1 MSVFAALIAPLT
13 KVIRFTGPAMAPT
26 LNREGVKNAD
36 AFEFLLVRQLPDPS
50 ESNVAKGD
58 VVCLRHPIGVQPS
71 SLLVRRVT
79 ACGGEVLISKDAE
92 YVLADD
98 VVWVEAD
105 NIELQPPNVED
116 SRTFGPVPLGN
127 VLGRCIY
134 SFASSVEQG
143 YIANSKQM
151 KEDDTSIVEA
161 EFTEELKK
169 ELEESKAAL
178 QRSS

>member
-1 MSVFAALIAPLT
+1 MFTALVAPLT

-26 LNREGVKNAD
+26 LNRDSSKNTD

-58 VVCLRHPIGVQPS
+58 VVCLKHPIGVQPS

-79 ACGGEVLISKDAE
+79 ACGGEFLTSKDSE
-92 YVLADD
+92 YMLAND

-105 NIELQPPNVED
+105 NAELQPPHVED

-134 SFASSVEQG
+134 SFASSMDQG
-143 YIANSKQM
+143 YIENSKQM
-151 KEDDTSIVEA
+151 QEGDASIVEV
-161 EFTEELKK
+161 ELTEELKK
-169 ELEESKAAL
+169 ELEQCKSAL

>member
-1 MSVFAALIAPLT
+1 MMLCAALIAPLT

-26 LNREGVKNAD
+26 LNRQSSKNKD

-50 ESNVAKGD
+50 DSNVAKGD
-58 VVCLRHPIGVQPS
+58 VVCLKHPIGVDPD

-79 ACGGEVLISKDAE
+79 ACGGEILISKDTE

-105 NIELQPPNVED
+105 NQHLKPPHVED

-127 VLGRCIY
+127 ILGRCVY
-134 SFASSVEQG
+134 AFASSMDQG
-143 YIANSKQM
+143 YVANNEQTKA
-151 KEDDTSIVEA
+151 DDASIVAA
-161 EFTEELKK
+161 ELTEELKK
-169 ELEESKAAL
+169 ELEECKTAL
-178 QRSS
+178 QRS

>member
-1 MSVFAALIAPLT
+1 MS
-13 KVIRFTGPAMAPT
+13 PT
-26 LNREGVKNAD
+26 LNRAGMKNSD

-71 SLLVRRVT
+71 TLLVRRVT
-79 ACGGEVLISKDAE
+79 ACGGELLVSKDSE
-92 YVLADD
+92 YMLADD

-105 NIELQPPNVED
+105 NAELKPPHVED

-134 SFASSVEQG
+134 SFTSSMEQG
-143 YIANSKQM
+143 YITNNQNVKA
-151 KEDDTSIVEA
+151 DDASIVEV

-169 ELEESKAAL
+169 ELEECKVAL
-178 QRSS
+178 QRTS